1 MDLLDWM
8 AGQALAG
15 LLACPLGSGCAEG
28 NADAAYDYA
37 SAMLAEKARREA
49 DHSEDKL
56 GKVDHS
62 PDAGKMAKLEDLNR
76 ELVEALE
83 LVEKAFC
90 SCTYDRVAVR
100 RSVNS
105 AIAKAKGVA

>member
-1 MDLLDWM
+1 M
-8 AGQALAG
+8 AG

-37 SAMLAEKARREA
+37 SAMLSEKARREA
-49 DHSEDKL
+49 DHSEDTLVK
-56 GKVDHS
+56 DHS
-62 PDAGKMAKLEDLNR
+62 PNAGKVAALEAANR

-105 AIAKAKGVA
+105 ALAKAKGVA